1 MNTNVKR
8 NSSIEAIKIFAI
20 ISIII
25 SHVVLTLEI
34 KGTPYV
40 SLDDY
45 VVDLTK
51 AAINNQYLVAS
62 MLRYGGELGNTV
74 FFLSSAWFLLDKG
87 GTVNKRKILLMLA
100 DVWMVSVLI
109 LVIVLIQREGK
120 VSGALIVQ
128 ALFPTSFENNWYISC
143 YIIFYIIHPFLNKI
157 IFCMK
162 QKTLLRINILA
173 VFMYFFIAFL
183 CRFTVYLFGS
193 GTDFFSS
200 RLVIWTVEYFIVAYL
215 KLYAGKSLEKRKL
228 NSALIAFGLIGNC
241 GLVYMMNELGLKNE
255 AFSGALQIWIT
266 PYNPFLFA
274 LGLGL
279 LGMARSI
286 TFENRLVNYISKLSL
301 LIYIIH
307 ENKLLRLLYRPLMW
321 QYVYDRYGYDHVLID
336 IAILSAV
343 VFMIS
348 LVGSIVYYETIRKLT
363 SGVCDRLY
371 SRMAS
376 TWKRTENKM
385 LAIH

>member
-25 SHVVLTLEI
+25 SHVVLSLEI

-51 AAINNQYLVAS
+51 AAVNNQYLVAS

-173 VFMYFFIAFL
+173 VFMFFFIAFL

-274 LGLGL
+274 FGLGL

-286 TFENRLVNYISKLSL
+286 TFENKLVNYISKLSL

-321 QYVYDRYGYDHVLID
+321 QYVYDRYGYEHVLVYIT
-336 IAILSAV
+336 ILSAV
-343 VFMIS
+343 VFIVS
-348 LVGSIVYYETIRKLT
+348 LIGSIVYYETIRKFT
-363 SGVCDRLY
+363 GRVCDRLY

-376 TWKRTENKM
+376 IWKRAENKM

>member
-25 SHVVLTLEI
+25 SHVVLSLEI

-51 AAINNQYLVAS
+51 ATVNNQYFVAS

-274 LGLGL
+274 FCLGLF
-279 LGMARSI
+279 GMARSI
-286 TFENRLVNYISKLSL
+286 TFENKLVNYISKLSL

-363 SGVCDRLY
+363 SKVCDRLY